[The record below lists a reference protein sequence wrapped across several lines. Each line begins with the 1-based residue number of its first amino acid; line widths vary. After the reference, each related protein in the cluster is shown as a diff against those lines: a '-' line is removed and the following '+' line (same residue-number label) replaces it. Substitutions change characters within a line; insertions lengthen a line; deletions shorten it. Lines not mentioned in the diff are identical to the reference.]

1 MRKGRQRYKRN
12 PHTKSDPCLF
22 FSLVNKIVLQGV
34 DIFSKMRV
42 TERKLRRRKR
52 AVRRKK
58 RSVRRKKRSVRR
70 KKHDV
75 RRKKR
80 LDDRKKLNSSKSTK
94 KLKQNR
100 KQYTRKQANRPCK
113 SLSPQ
118 SCMRKLL
125 SHRNR
130 YI

>member
-12 PHTKSDPCLF
+12 SHPKSDHCLF
-22 FSLVNKIVLQGV
+22 SLLVNKIVLQGV

-58 RSVRRKKRSVRR
+58 RSVKR

>member
-12 PHTKSDPCLF
+12 PHPKSDPAH
-22 FSLVNKIVLQGV
+22 SLVKKIVLQGV

-58 RSVRRKKRSVRR
+58 RSVKR